1 MCLLLKPK
9 LLKLR
14 KFLARLSG
22 ASNKLFITGCKH
34 SQLRGPGLRSP
45 DSQSDDTHL
54 LGDTL
59 THQQHTGHKSR
70 HITNQLLY
78 PNGDLAQNI
87 QVGTEAHAL
96 QPHCGGGC
104 TRQTHNIQ
112 HLLHSCK
119 QEALPPDRHPW
130 PANAAPECW
139 SCQAL
144 TDTPKDFFPSLV

>member
-1 MCLLLKPK
+1 MPREEGGGLWVFLLLKPK

-59 THQQHTGHKSR
+59 THQHHTGHKSR
-70 HITNQLLY
+70 HIPNQLLY
-78 PNGDLAQNI
+78 PRGDL
-87 QVGTEAHAL
+87 GTEH
-96 QPHCGGGC
+96 PGRHRGTC
-104 TRQTHNIQ
+104 TPATLRRGMHNTQ
-112 HLLHSCK
+112 HPLPSCK
-119 QEALPPDRHPW
+119 QEALGAQIITVCP
-130 PANAAPECW
+130 
-139 SCQAL
+139 L
-144 TDTPKDFFPSLV
+144 KF